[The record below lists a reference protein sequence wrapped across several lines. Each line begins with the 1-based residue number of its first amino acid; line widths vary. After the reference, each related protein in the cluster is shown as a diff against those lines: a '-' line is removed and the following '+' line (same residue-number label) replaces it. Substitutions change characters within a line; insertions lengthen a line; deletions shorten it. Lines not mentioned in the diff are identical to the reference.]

1 MSDAT
6 PQEGIHR
13 SPDGASM
20 QGAAEADS
28 RTAPGMDDQ
37 SRLKQAAAERAVDF
51 LQSGM
56 TVGLGA
62 GSTAGFAM
70 RRLGELVA
78 SGRLTGIVG
87 IPCSR
92 QVAEGASRLGIK
104 LGTLDEH
111 PAIDTTIHGADEVDP
126 DLNLIKGA
134 GGALL
139 HEKMVEQA
147 SRRVIIVVD
156 ASKPTPILGSRR
168 AVPVEVVEFGWLA
181 QARYLESRGAH
192 MQLRLNDE
200 RAPFRTDEG
209 HLILDCA
216 FGPIE
221 RPGDLAALLAARAGI
236 VDHGLFIGI
245 ATDVLVGT
253 ADGVRHLSRN
263 DQAAQR

>member
-1 MSDAT
+1 
-6 PQEGIHR
+6 
-13 SPDGASM
+13 
-20 QGAAEADS
+20 
-28 RTAPGMDDQ
+28 MDEQ
-37 SRLKQAAAERAVDF
+37 SRLKRAAAERAVDD

-62 GSTAGFAM
+62 GSTARFAI
-70 RRLGELVA
+70 RRLAELIA
-78 SGRLTGIVG
+78 AGRLTDIVG

-92 QVAEGASRLGIK
+92 QVSEEAARLGIE

-111 PAIDTTIHGADEVDP
+111 PAVDTTIDGADEVDP

-156 ASKPTPILGSRR
+156 ASKRSPVLGSRR
-168 AVPVEVVEFGWLA
+168 AVPVEVVEFGWPA
-181 QARYLESRGAH
+181 QVRYLESLGARV
-192 MQLRLNDE
+192 QRRLTGGG
-200 RAPFRTDEG
+200 APFRTDEG

-216 FGPIE
+216 FGPIG
-221 RPGDLAALLAARAGI
+221 RPRELAALLEARAG
-236 VDHGLFIGI
+236 VVEHGLFLGI

-253 ADGVRHLSRN
+253 SDGVRHLSR
-263 DQAAQR
+263 AGRAVPP

>member
-1 MSDAT
+1 MS
-6 PQEGIHR
+6 
-13 SPDGASM
+13 
-20 QGAAEADS
+20 
-28 RTAPGMDDQ
+28 DDQ
-37 SRLKQAAAERAVDF
+37 SRLKRAAAERAVDF

-62 GSTAGFAM
+62 GSTAAFAM
-70 RRLGELVA
+70 RRVGELVA
-78 SGRLTGIVG
+78 SGRLTQLVG
-87 IPCSR
+87 VPCSR
-92 QVAEGASRLGIK
+92 QVADEASRLGIT

-111 PAIDTTIHGADEVDP
+111 TTIDTTIDGADEVDP

-156 ASKPTPILGSRR
+156 ASKPSPILGSRR
-168 AVPVEVVEFGWLA
+168 AVPVEVVEFGWPA
-181 QARYLESRGAH
+181 QARYLESLGARA
-192 MQLRLNDE
+192 QRRLNE
-200 RAPFRTDEG
+200 EGVPFRTDEG

-221 RPGDLAALLAARAGI
+221 RPGDLATLIKARAGI
-236 VDHGLFIGI
+236 VEHGLFIHM
-245 ATDVLVGT
+245 ATDVIVGT

-263 DQAAQR
+263 DRAVQR